1 MRATITSTSALSFT
15 SSVLFLALTILVGPA
30 ADRSHADDWTFFR
43 GPHLNGTSD
52 EADWSAIYPETGPR
66 IAWEKAVGNGASS
79 VVVAGN
85 RVVTMGNRA
94 GKDVVACL
102 SADDGEVLW
111 EFAYDCAFEARMFDG
126 GTASTPTIDGDRVY
140 TLSYRGHIF
149 CLGLADGKEIW
160 KAHAN
165 DSGGSPPRWKYAGS
179 PLVDGDL
186 VIFDIGGKDAST
198 LALDKK
204 TGKRAWAAGADPP
217 GYASPIPYTYNG
229 QRAVL
234 VFKSRAMIS
243 VEAASGKELWRLPWR
258 SAYDVN
264 ASTPIVL
271 DDRVLISSGYPGGR
285 AAMFQLT
292 DGDPRRL
299 WRNDDIKTKMSSL
312 AVHAGHAYGISER
325 GGRLLCISLETGK
338 NVWEQKGFGRFGTLM
353 IAGDKLVILTDSG
366 ELVIADASSRAYI
379 EHARASVLRGTC
391 WVNPVLANGRIY
403 CRNNIGTLRC
413 VDVRSAAG
421 E

>member
-1 MRATITSTSALSFT
+1 
-15 SSVLFLALTILVGPA
+15 
-30 ADRSHADDWTFFR
+30 
-43 GPHLNGTSD
+43 
-52 EADWSAIYPETGPR
+52 
-66 IAWEKAVGNGASS
+66 
-79 VVVAGN
+79 
-85 RVVTMGNRA
+85 
-94 GKDVVACL
+94 
-102 SADDGEVLW
+102 
-111 EFAYDCAFEARMFDG
+111 
-126 GTASTPTIDGDRVY
+126 
-140 TLSYRGHIF
+140 
-149 CLGLADGKEIW
+149 
-160 KAHAN
+160 
-165 DSGGSPPRWKYAGS
+165 
-179 PLVDGDL
+179 
-186 VIFDIGGKDAST
+186 
-198 LALDKK
+198 
-204 TGKRAWAAGADPP
+204 
-217 GYASPIPYTYNG
+217 
-229 QRAVL
+229 
-234 VFKSRAMIS
+234 S

-325 GGRLLCISLETGK
+325 GGRLLCIRLETGK

-366 ELVIADASSRAYI
+366 ELVIADASSKAYS